1 MAKTANLPPNHFLIV
16 SIIQLV
22 IFSSAFIIPTT
33 TSAKLE
39 MLTHLHFYYHNNIAG
54 PRATAVPINPKI
66 QPVDLRDPASLFGRL
81 TIADDPLT
89 SGPSLENSTVVGS
102 AQGMYGSASQTEMS
116 FAMVFNFA
124 LTQGKYKG
132 SSFCLL
138 GRNPIFTN
146 PRELAIVG
154 GTGAFRFSRGYAML
168 KTYYMDMQTGANTIV
183 EYDVYI
189 RHY

>member
-1 MAKTANLPPNHFLIV
+1 MANHFLV
-16 SIIQLV
+16 YIIQLL
-22 IFSSAFIIPTT
+22 IFSSANFIIIIPTA
-33 TSAKLE
+33 TSAKSE
-39 MLTHLHFYYHNNIAG
+39 KITHLHFYYHNNIAG

-81 TIADDPLT
+81 TIADDP
-89 SGPSLENSTVVGS
+89 ENSTVVGS

-154 GTGAFRFSRGYAML
+154 SGGGRAFWPCPGTGVNSGGT
-168 KTYYMDMQTGANTIV
+168 K
-183 EYDVYI
+183 I
-189 RHY
+189 RHIYLY

>member
-1 MAKTANLPPNHFLIV
+1 
-16 SIIQLV
+16 
-22 IFSSAFIIPTT
+22 
-33 TSAKLE
+33 
-39 MLTHLHFYYHNNIAG
+39 
-54 PRATAVPINPKI
+54 
-66 QPVDLRDPASLFGRL
+66 
-81 TIADDPLT
+81 
-89 SGPSLENSTVVGS
+89 
-102 AQGMYGSASQTEMS
+102 MYGSASQTEMS

-168 KTYYMDMQTGANTIV
+168 KTYYMDMQTGANTII

>member
-1 MAKTANLPPNHFLIV
+1 MAKTANVLPNHFIV
-16 SIIQLV
+16 FIIQLL
-22 IFSSAFIIPTT
+22 IFSSANFIIIIPTA
-33 TSAKLE
+33 TSAKTE
-39 MLTHLHFYYHNNIAG
+39 KLTHLHFYYHNNIAG

-81 TIADDPLT
+81 TIADDP
-89 SGPSLENSTVVGS
+89 ENSTVVGS